1 MIFPL
6 RNTSTIYFHFTFLY
20 TYFESEAHSYIIF
33 LNILQCSFCSNLKGI
48 RTEMNRQ
55 EDPGLTVFLF
65 CREIN
70 NFTKK
75 FLCNFPGPDWT
86 GWAQGRWWWPSLA
99 AAVNLWVLQEG
110 PGRTRR
116 REEAGLMQSP
126 DRRTALTAVSSGVLL
141 GISHTLSY
149 HRNISYTVLLSR
161 YHRNIYCT
169 LCCCVVQIFQIV
181 RYSNL
186 ICLCLFIFNLLIN

>member
-1 MIFPL
+1 
-6 RNTSTIYFHFTFLY
+6 
-20 TYFESEAHSYIIF
+20 
-33 LNILQCSFCSNLKGI
+33 
-48 RTEMNRQ
+48 
-55 EDPGLTVFLF
+55 
-65 CREIN
+65 
-70 NFTKK
+70 
-75 FLCNFPGPDWT
+75 
-86 GWAQGRWWWPSLA
+86 
-99 AAVNLWVLQEG
+99 
-110 PGRTRR
+110 
-116 REEAGLMQSP
+116 MQSP
-126 DRRTALTAVSSGVLL
+126 DRRTALTAASSGVLL